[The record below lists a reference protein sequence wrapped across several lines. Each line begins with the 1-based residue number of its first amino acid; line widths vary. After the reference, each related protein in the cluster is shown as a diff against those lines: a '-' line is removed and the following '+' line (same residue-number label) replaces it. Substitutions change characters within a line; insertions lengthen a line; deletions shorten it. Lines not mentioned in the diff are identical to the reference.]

1 MLSKLMQRLSAAGI
15 RVELEREAEQKLS
28 LVGHLQRDPEL
39 LQSFLPAKDALFGLV
54 LHSFTEACKQEINQL
69 AGIDIPMP
77 DGYLTRFALLEAMK
91 IILEKEGVEKTIARL
106 DQLMRRGYAAARIS
120 GASMGAFAGFNI
132 DRLTPPIDD
141 EPASWTVYADELAG
155 RIAMQ
160 NDYDDLDTGMLLLA
174 SHSGARANAQ
184 QIMNIIGAG
193 GVVKNA
199 IGEPVPVRHGY
210 VEGITPNELYAFAH
224 QGLINLAKSHHLNDF
239 GLRFSESNHPRAP
252 RVLSRAMRS
261 PHPGIVFARAAAAG
275 ESDPLIDVDARLFVD
290 LPVL

>member
-15 RVELEREAEQKLS
+15 RVELEREAENKLS

-54 LHSFTEACKQEINQL
+54 LHSFTEAGKQEINQL

-106 DQLMRRGYAAARIS
+106 DQLMRRGYPAARIS
-120 GASMGAFAGFNI
+120 GASMGAFAGSNI
-132 DRLTPPIDD
+132 DRPTPPIDD
-141 EPASWTVYADELAG
+141 DPASWTVYADELAG

-174 SHSGARANAQ
+174 SHSAARANAQ
-184 QIMNIIGAG
+184 
-193 GVVKNA
+193 
-199 IGEPVPVRHGY
+199 
-210 VEGITPNELYAFAH
+210 
-224 QGLINLAKSHHLNDF
+224 
-239 GLRFSESNHPRAP
+239 
-252 RVLSRAMRS
+252 
-261 PHPGIVFARAAAAG
+261 
-275 ESDPLIDVDARLFVD
+275 
-290 LPVL
+290 